1 MTELSLY
8 KAKPLHLML
17 ASIAEPRKR
26 GLLVCCFKAY
36 SRGQKR
42 WSSLTAPEEEEGEV
56 AWGLSSREEEAQ
68 VRQLACEGLGMTDA
82 EVGRFVKV
90 SHTR

>member
-1 MTELSLY
+1 M
-8 KAKPLHLML
+8 
-17 ASIAEPRKR
+17 AEPRKR
-26 GLLVCCFKAY
+26 GLLACCSKAY

-42 WSSLTAPEEEEGEV
+42 WSSLTAPEEDEEV
-56 AWGLSSREEEAQ
+56 AWGLGSREEEVQ

-90 SHTR
+90 SHSYLNIMRM